1 MSRWKTLTELYPT
14 DATMEKIEKMEDELK
29 GFMAAIG
36 AKVDVEP
43 ATTPG
48 NHLHIFKSI
57 CP

>member
-1 MSRWKTLTELYPT
+1 
-14 DATMEKIEKMEDELK
+14 MEKIEKMEDELK